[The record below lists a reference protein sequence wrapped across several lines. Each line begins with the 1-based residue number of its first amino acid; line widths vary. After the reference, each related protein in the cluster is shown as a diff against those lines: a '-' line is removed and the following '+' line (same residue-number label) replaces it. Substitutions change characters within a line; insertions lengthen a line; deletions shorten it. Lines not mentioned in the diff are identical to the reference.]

1 MRAEGVRQFQFTHPR
16 GVRQYYAGVAEEV
29 RDVSIHAP
37 TRGATPQEEGLQHLL
52 PVSIHAPTRG
62 ATSTATDQA
71 RARASFNSRTHE
83 GCDPTTSPAWTGR
96 SSFNSRTHEG
106 CDLTARDAVTLFTVS
121 IHAPT
126 RGATRMPG
134 TTPASM
140 PSFNSRT
147 HEGCD
152 VNRNRPSKGKG
163 KFQFTHPR
171 GVRHRHMRRAGGE
184 VPVSIHA
191 PTRGATAM
199 STILIPMSKVSI
211 HAPTRGAT

>member
-1 MRAEGVRQFQFTHPR
+1 
-16 GVRQYYAGVAEEV
+16 
-29 RDVSIHAP
+29 
-37 TRGATPQEEGLQHLL
+37 
-52 PVSIHAPTRG
+52 
-62 ATSTATDQA
+62 
-71 RARASFNSRTHE
+71 
-83 GCDPTTSPAWTGR
+83 
-96 SSFNSRTHEG
+96 
-106 CDLTARDAVTLFTVS
+106 
-121 IHAPT
+121 
-126 RGATRMPG
+126 MPG

-191 PTRGATAM
+191 PTRGATLSQM
-199 STILIPMSKVSI
+199 YHFFKCFVSI
-211 HAPTRGAT
+211 HAPTRGATCKLEALREIVEVSIHAPTRGATVLSQDHHLHARVSIHAPTRGATHFFYETLEQCQVSIHAPTRGATSSWASWLRSSSSFNSRTHEGCDQPTVGRG